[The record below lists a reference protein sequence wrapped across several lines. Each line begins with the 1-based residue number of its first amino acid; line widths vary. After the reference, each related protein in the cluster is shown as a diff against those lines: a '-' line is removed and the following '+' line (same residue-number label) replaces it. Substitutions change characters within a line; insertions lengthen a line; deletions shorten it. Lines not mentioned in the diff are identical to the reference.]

1 MYVMIHTYN
10 IGDKIGEGSFG
21 IVFKGKHM
29 RTLEPVA
36 IKMEY
41 KRPGIVQTL
50 KNEAKIYQYLGKS
63 DGFPLL
69 KWFGT
74 TKEYNYLVT
83 DLLGKSLTDVV
94 TYYKALPLKNVL
106 ILGIQIFQR
115 IELLHEHSLLHRD
128 IKPDNFLFSLDKTNK
143 LHLIDFGF
151 CKRYT
156 FNGRHILEKKLTN
169 IVGSVNFVSL
179 NIHNYIEPS
188 RRDDVAS
195 CIYILLYMYL
205 GDLEWFHLP
214 LDTVFTLKSE
224 LTKLDEVPTFI
235 KQMLEYSYT
244 LKFEDKP
251 DYRFLISL
259 LTSEF
264 ERQ

>member
-1 MYVMIHTYN
+1 MCIMIHTYK

-21 IVFKGKHM
+21 IVFKGNHL

-41 KRPGIVQTL
+41 KRQGIVQTL
-50 KNEAKIYQYLGKS
+50 KNEAKIYQYLGKV
-63 DGFPLL
+63 DGFPQL
-69 KWFGT
+69 KWFGAT
-74 TKEYNYLVT
+74 NEYNYLVT

-94 TYYKALPLKNVL
+94 THYKALPLKNVL
-106 ILGIQIFQR
+106 VLGIQIFKR
-115 IELLHEHSLLHRD
+115 IELLHEHFLLHRD
-128 IKPDNFLFSLDKTNK
+128 IKPDNFLFGLEKTNK
-143 LHLIDFGF
+143 LYLIDFGF
-151 CKRYT
+151 CKRYSY
-156 FNGRHILEKKLTN
+156 NGRHILEKKMTN
-169 IVGSVNFVSL
+169 IIGSANFVSL

-188 RRDDVAS
+188 RRDDIES

-214 LDTVFTLKSE
+214 LDTIYTLKKE
-224 LTKLDEVPTFI
+224 LTKVDDVPLFI

-259 LTSEF
+259 LTCEF
-264 ERQ
+264 GRQ